1 MHAVN
6 VLIIDDDDITLT
18 LLEHIVDELVS
29 GEILVFSSSIKANAF
44 LLTED
49 AQRIDLVIC
58 DWQMPSVSGIKILET
73 LRSKSLNC
81 PFLMIT
87 AIPTKD
93 LVISA
98 KRLGV
103 TDFIAKPFSSDD
115 LTQKLSVLL
124 DKISQA

>member
-1 MHAVN
+1 M
-6 VLIIDDDDITLT
+6 IIDDDDITLT

-87 AIPTKD
+87 AVPTKD